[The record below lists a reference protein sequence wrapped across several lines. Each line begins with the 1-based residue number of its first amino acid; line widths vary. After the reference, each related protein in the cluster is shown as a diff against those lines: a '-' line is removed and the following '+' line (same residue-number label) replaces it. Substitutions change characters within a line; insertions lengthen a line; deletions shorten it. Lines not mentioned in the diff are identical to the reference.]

1 MLRRLAL
8 CALFLGPVTIVAAC
22 AAATGAGSDFGT
34 GGAGG
39 DDSSVGPV
47 GAGPSGPS
55 AQSSTTSGDFIDGG
69 FTGAGGGGGMI
80 GDCSEA
86 AKLIYVVGQSY
97 ELYSYDP
104 PTKQFKQIGLLDCD
118 PNGFSTPFSMA
129 VDRQAIAWV
138 LYNDGQIYHVDL
150 TDKAKCSPTNFITN
164 QAGFSTFG
172 MGFVS
177 DTNGGTDETLYIG
190 NYSGQNL
197 GKIDPKTLIVT
208 PVGNYNGGGGLNGP
222 AEITGTGDGRLYG
235 FFATNSG
242 FGTSAVAEMDKMTA
256 NLKSVVDLP
265 TVEIGSGWA
274 FAFWGGSFYLFTAP
288 TGDSRVTKL
297 TLDPN
302 NPNMGTTTIEVPSVG
317 YVIVGAGVST
327 CAPVEPPK

>member
-8 CALFLGPVTIVAAC
+8 CALFLGPVTIAAAC
-22 AAATGAGSDFGT
+22 AATNGGGSDFGT

-39 DDSSVGPV
+39 DDESVGP
-47 GAGPSGPS
+47 GPSGPS
-55 AQSSTTSGDFIDGG
+55 AQSSTGSGDFIDGG
-69 FTGAGGGGGMI
+69 FTGAGGGGMV

-86 AKLIYVVGQSY
+86 AKLIYVVGTSY
-97 ELYSYDP
+97 ELYSYHP
-104 PTKQFKQIGLLDCD
+104 PTKQFKQVGILDCD

-138 LYNDGQIYHVDL
+138 LYNDGKIYHVDL
-150 TDKAKCSPTNFITN
+150 TANAKCTPTNFIQS
-164 QAGFSTFG
+164 QAGFYTFG

-177 DTNGGTDETLYIG
+177 DTSGGTEETLYIG
-190 NYSGQNL
+190 NYSGANL
-197 GKIDPKTLIVT
+197 GKIDPKTLTVT
-208 PVGNYNGGGGLNGP
+208 SVGNYNGGGGLNGP
-222 AEITGTGDGRLYG
+222 AEITGTGDARLYG
-235 FFATNSG
+235 FFAKNSG
-242 FGTSAVAEMDKMTA
+242 LGASAVAEIDKATA
-256 NLKSVVDLP
+256 TLKSVVDLP
-265 TVEIGSGWA
+265 NVEIGSGWA

-297 TLDPN
+297 TIDPN
-302 NPNMGTTTIEVPSVG
+302 NPNMGTTTIEVASVG